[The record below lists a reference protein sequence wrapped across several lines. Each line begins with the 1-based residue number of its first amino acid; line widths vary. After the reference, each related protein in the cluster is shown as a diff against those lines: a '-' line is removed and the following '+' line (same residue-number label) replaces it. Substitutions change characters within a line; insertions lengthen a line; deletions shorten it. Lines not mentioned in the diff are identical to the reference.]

1 MKRRAKVRGVR
12 RRLKRLRLYVGDQT
26 DSFPTTFH
34 DGYWHNKI
42 PIDQSFLLSIEENS
56 RMQHAVIEA
65 MMEGASRLV
74 RLREQERYRV
84 VVLIDLPSLWQS
96 ELLVFESDAR
106 LKAFM
111 ERDTSEQ
118 TWTRLPVDSVC
129 LQRFNLPADIE
140 VCRFHERIQD
150 EDYTHSGEI
159 WLLVQ

>member
-12 RRLKRLRLYVGDQT
+12 RRLKRLRMYVDEQT
-26 DSFPTTFH
+26 HSFPTTFH

-42 PIDQSFLLSIEENS
+42 PIDQPFLLSVEENS
-56 RMQHAVIEA
+56 RIQKAIIEA
-65 MMEGASRLV
+65 MVEGSSRLV
-74 RLREQERYRV
+74 RLREEERFRV

-111 ERDTSEQ
+111 DRDNSEQ
-118 TWTRLPVDSVC
+118 VWTRLPNDHVFR
-129 LQRFNLPADIE
+129 QRLNLSADIE
-140 VCRFHERIQD
+140 VHRFHELIQD
-150 EDYTHSGEI
+150 EDYMRSGEV